1 MKKTIFKRRIDW
13 LMESM
18 GEGKTEE
25 ELRQNVTDQI
35 MEDSHTI
42 KNKLIIR
49 PYQFDELID
58 EDGNEPEYGTPAW
71 EENHNISQNYWKEHN
86 KINDDNAKTAVNTLT
101 NYLITGKRE

>member
-71 EENHNISQNYWKEHN
+71 HENYNISKEYWEDYTK
-86 KINDDNAKTAVNTLT
+86 KQGVRSLT

>member
-18 GEGKTEE
+18 SEGKTEE

-58 EDGNEPEYGTPAW
+58 EDGNEPEYGTPTW
-71 EENHNISQNYWKEHN
+71 QENHNNSEKYWKEYH
-86 KINDDNAKTAVNTLT
+86 KTDRDDTKTAVNNLT
-101 NYLITGKRE
+101 HYLITGKRS